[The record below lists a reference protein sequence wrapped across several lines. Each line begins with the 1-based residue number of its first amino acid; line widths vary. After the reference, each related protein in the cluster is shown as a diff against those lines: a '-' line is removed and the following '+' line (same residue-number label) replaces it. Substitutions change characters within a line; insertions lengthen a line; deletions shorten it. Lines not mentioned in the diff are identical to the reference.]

1 MNSPTA
7 AFDIL
12 FEDSQCLVV
21 VKPSGILTQA
31 PPGIDSLEI
40 RIKRYLRQSAEA
52 GKEPYLGVPHRLDRP
67 ASGVM
72 VFAKTR
78 TAAQRISEQFQDQR
92 IEKTYWALV
101 QGAVAEESGTWI
113 DSMRKVE
120 GEARSEIVGEQDV
133 GGQRAVLHFKRLG
146 VIQAAGTA
154 GRASSGGQSFT
165 WLTIKLE
172 TGRTHQIRLQAG
184 SRGFPILGDELYGA
198 TTQFG
203 EAFDDA
209 RMRAI
214 ALHARDLKLFHPKTR
229 GTMSFSAPLSAAWEA
244 SLAGGGLSVESIS
257 SSKPNCDNPSP
268 GTRAH

>member
-1 MNSPTA
+1 MTA
-7 AFDIL
+7 SQSTFDIL
-12 FEDSQCLVV
+12 FEDAQCLVV
-21 VKPSGILTQA
+21 VKPSGLLTQA

-40 RIKRYLRQSAEA
+40 RIKRYLRRSAEA

-101 QGAVAEESGTWI
+101 QGTLVEESGTWV

-120 GEARSEIVGEQDV
+120 NEARSEIVSESDV
-133 GGQRAVLHFKRLG
+133 GAQRAVLHFKKLG
-146 VIQAAGTA
+146 QTDA
-154 GRASSGGQSFT
+154 FT
-165 WLTIKLE
+165 WLAIQLE

-184 SRGFPILGDELYGA
+184 SRGFPILGDDLYGA
-198 TTQFG
+198 TTTFG
-203 EAFDDA
+203 EKFDDA

-214 ALHARDLKLFHPKTR
+214 ALHAQELKFFHPKTR
-229 GTMSFSAPLSAAWEA
+229 ELLSLTATLAPAWWD
-244 SLAGGGLSVESIS
+244 LLVAGGLLIECDATAGIHKGDPS
-257 SSKPNCDNPSP
+257 S
-268 GTRAH
+268 GGQYR

>member
-1 MNSPTA
+1 MSHSQAT
-7 AFDIL
+7 FEIL

-21 VKPSGILTQA
+21 VKPSGLLTQA

-52 GKEPYLGVPHRLDRP
+52 GREPYLGVPHRLDRP

-101 QGAVAEESGTWI
+101 EGAVPDPSGTWN
-113 DSMRKVE
+113 DWMRKVD
-120 GEARSEIVGEQDV
+120 GEARSEIVDEQDA
-133 GGQRAVLHFKRLG
+133 GAQRAVLKFKKLG
-146 VIQAAGTA
+146 QTAA
-154 GRASSGGQSFT
+154 FT
-165 WLTIKLE
+165 WLAIQLE

-184 SRGFPILGDELYGA
+184 SRGFPILGDELYGSNLG
-198 TTQFG
+198 FG

-209 RMRAI
+209 RLKAI
-214 ALHARDLKLFHPKTR
+214 ALHARDLRFFHPKSR
-229 GTMSFSAPLSAAWEA
+229 EVMQFSAPVSAAWEA
-244 SLAGGGLSVESIS
+244 ATDSIA
-257 SSKPNCDNPSP
+257 K
-268 GTRAH
+268 